1 MIRRN
6 PNDLLNVD
14 AAPEL
19 PDDVTATW
27 AVALAEPCRHAGPPD
42 AT

>member
-6 PNDLLNVD
+6 PNDLLGVD
-14 AAPEL
+14 AAPAL
-19 PDDVTATW
+19 PDDITA
-27 AVALAEPCRHAGPPD
+27 ACAAALADPCGHAGPPD